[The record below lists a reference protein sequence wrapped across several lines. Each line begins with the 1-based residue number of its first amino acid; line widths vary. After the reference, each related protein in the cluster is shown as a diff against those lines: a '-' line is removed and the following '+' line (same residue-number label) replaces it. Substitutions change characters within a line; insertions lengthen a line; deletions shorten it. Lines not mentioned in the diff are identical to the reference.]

1 MRPRAAFFVVA
12 LVFLLGNLSGYWLR
26 SADGPNSWSPT
37 SPSTALAQPAAERLA
52 MVELT
57 PEEERDIAIFRDASP
72 SVVNISNY
80 DLRRDFFSLNVMTIP
95 RGTGSG
101 FVWDRQ
107 GHVVTNYHVIAS
119 GDRFQVNL
127 GGEEREA
134 RLVGF
139 AANKDLAVL
148 RIEAPREVLKPIE
161 VGTSEGLLV
170 GQKVFAIGNPFGL
183 DQTLTV
189 GVVSALGREL
199 ESPARVPIRD
209 VIQTDAAINPGNS
222 GGPLLD
228 SSGRLIGVNTAI
240 FSPSGASA
248 GIGFAVPV
256 DVISRLVP
264 QLIEHGRVVQPGIGI
279 ELVSDSWSSRL
290 LRSDVGVIVGRV
302 VRGSPAARAGIEG
315 LSESRRGRIVL
326 GDAIV
331 AVNGEPI
338 RTAVDLVLAFEDI
351 GVGGQARLTLRR
363 EGRDRDVDIEL
374 EALQ

>member
-1 MRPRAAFFVVA
+1 MRLRAVFAVAVV
-12 LVFLLGNLSGYWLR
+12 VFTLGGLTGYLLRPGG
-26 SADGPNSWSPT
+26 DPT
-37 SPSTALAQPAAERLA
+37 SAWSATALAQPAADQA
-52 MVELT
+52 AAVDLT
-57 PEEERDIAIFRDASP
+57 PQEERDIAIFRNASP

-80 DLRRDFFSLNVMTIP
+80 DLRRDFFSLNVLTIP

-107 GHVVTNYHVIAS
+107 GHVVTNYHVIAN
-119 GDRFQVNL
+119 GDRFQVTL
-127 GGEEREA
+127 GGEDRDAE
-134 RLVGF
+134 LVGY

-148 RIEAPREVLKPIE
+148 RVDAPRELLKPLE
-161 VGTSEGLLV
+161 LGRSENLLV

-228 SSGRLIGVNTAI
+228 SSGRLIGINTAI

-256 DVISRLVP
+256 DVVRRLVP
-264 QLIEHGRVVQPGIGI
+264 QLIEYGHAIQPYVGV
-279 ELVSDSWSSRL
+279 ELLSDYWSSRL
-290 LRSDVGVIVGRV
+290 LRGAGGVIVGQV

-315 LSESRRGRIVL
+315 LQETRRGGIVL
-326 GDAIV
+326 GDVIV
-331 AVNGEPI
+331 AVDGEPV
-338 RTAVDLVLAFEDI
+338 RSTTDLVLAFEETGI
-351 GVGGQARLTLRR
+351 GGTARITLRR
-363 EGRDRDVDIEL
+363 NGEDRVVDVEL
-374 EALQ
+374 EAGQ